1 MDYVKETTIQ
11 VFLHNPYHNM
21 DNERYCIF
29 IHVYLVFIL
38 MYKFYLA
45 LYATLYDAKLVKVP
59 IDQVI
64 SFCGEK
70 RNQLDEAVFKQRH
83 LSCEN
88 KTVNNLRSQGYPQ
101 RHCLNATLN

>member
-1 MDYVKETTIQ
+1 
-11 VFLHNPYHNM
+11 M

-29 IHVYLVFIL
+29 NHVLVSVYTYLQIL
-38 MYKFYLA
+38 PSVVC
-45 LYATLYDAKLVKVP
+45 TLYDGELVKVP

-70 RNQLDEAVFKQRH
+70 RNQLDEALFKQRH

-88 KTVNNLRSQGYPQ
+88 KTVNNLPSQGYPQ

>member
-1 MDYVKETTIQ
+1 
-11 VFLHNPYHNM
+11 M
-21 DNERYCIF
+21 DNDRYCIF

-70 RNQLDEAVFKQRH
+70 RF
-83 LSCEN
+83 SN
-88 KTVNNLRSQGYPQ
+88 KDICRARTKL
-101 RHCLNATLN
+101 